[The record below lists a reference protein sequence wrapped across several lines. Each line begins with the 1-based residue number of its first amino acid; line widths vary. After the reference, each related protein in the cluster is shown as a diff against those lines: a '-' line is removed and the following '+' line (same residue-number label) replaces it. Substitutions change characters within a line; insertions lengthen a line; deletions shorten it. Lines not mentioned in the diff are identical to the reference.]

1 MSASILKLFG
11 ALKPPQVTFVYKVI
25 YQLGA
30 KRYLKPFDHPDQLK
44 RDYLLAGSRVFL
56 WKTNPLLSSSEWT

>member
-1 MSASILKLFG
+1 MSSSILKLFG
-11 ALKPPQVTFVYKVI
+11 TLKPPRVTFVCKVV

-30 KRYLKPFDHPDQLK
+30 KRYLNPFYHPDQLK